1 MDAKKII
8 PGIEIGGY
16 EYEAVIENVCRHRL
30 FRSQVKMRTRM
41 MRVNTLATYHVAL
54 EVVSHDGFVEQG
66 VSFWLLAT
74 EAESI
79 LAIHRS

>member
-1 MDAKKII
+1 MDAKNII
-8 PGIEIGGY
+8 PGIGGY

-30 FRSQVKMRTRM
+30 FRSQVKMRMRM
-41 MRVNTLATYHVAL
+41 MWVNTLATYHVAL

-74 EAESI
+74 KAESI

>member
-1 MDAKKII
+1 MLYI
-8 PGIEIGGY
+8 PGIGGGGGC
-16 EYEAVIENVCRHRL
+16 ECSMALSSVSESEEDEDKDEDDVGKHPGD
-30 FRSQVKMRTRM
+30 
-41 MRVNTLATYHVAL
+41 VAL
-54 EVVSHDGFVEQG
+54 EVVSHDGFVAQG